1 MNLWKETVAKLEKH
15 GKTVSEIKFV
25 QTYRGR
31 MENFEEL
38 AKQINYDDGYGG
50 QEIDS
55 SLVIVGDDWWLEK
68 AEYDGA
74 GWFEFKQQPIALDF
88 VEHTTTDIC

>member
-15 GKTVSEIKFV
+15 GKTVADIKFV
-25 QTYRGR
+25 QTRKGR
-31 MENFEEL
+31 INNFEEL
-38 AKQINYDDGYGG
+38 AKKIDYDDGYGG
-50 QEIDS
+50 QQIEP
-55 SLVIVGDDWWLEK
+55 SLVIVGDDWWLER

-74 GWFEFKQQPIALDF
+74 GWFEFKKQPIALDF

>member
-1 MNLWKETVAKLEKH
+1 M
-15 GKTVSEIKFV
+15 
-25 QTYRGR
+25 Y
-31 MENFEEL
+31 EL
-38 AKQINYDDGYGG
+38 INYDDGYGG

-55 SLVIVGDDWWLEK
+55 SLVIVGDDWWLER

-74 GWFEFKQQPIALDF
+74 GWFEFKKQPIALDF